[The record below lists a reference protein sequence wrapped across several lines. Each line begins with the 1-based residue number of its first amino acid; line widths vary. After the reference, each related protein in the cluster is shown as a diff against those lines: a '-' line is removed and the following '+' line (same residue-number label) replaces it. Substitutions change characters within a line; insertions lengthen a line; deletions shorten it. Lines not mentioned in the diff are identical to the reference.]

1 MRALCLSMNWS
12 PPTPDQLAT
21 IPGPR
26 VTGFAVSDLAVTAA
40 ADAWRTL
47 KSVWWALALPWL
59 VFSGVSLAAVN
70 YISKDPAVAQLE
82 SALNDFQEINANGAT
97 ESQIEELA
105 DTIGSIDYS
114 GLFVKILAWGIPLA
128 LAYVAI
134 VSFTTTVV
142 ALETRRLRGERDGIR
157 RDSLRAALGRTP
169 SMVLAYLYVIAL
181 PVVLISLAAAI
192 TALTG
197 NFALTALSILVGL
210 PLGLWWVVRNSLV
223 GVSVATSAGFAEPA
237 GKASRAVK
245 GRWWAV
251 AVRLFLTSLSLLMV
265 SAIVAILVQIGT
277 LAVASGLLVL
287 LLAQRLLTTLI
298 GATWTASVQL
308 AMLDALARENGSN

>member
-1 MRALCLSMNWS
+1 MRALCLNMNWS
-12 PPTPDQLAT
+12 PPAPDQLVT

-26 VTGFAVSDLAVTAA
+26 VTGFAVSDLAATAA

-59 VFSGVSLAAVN
+59 VFFGVSLPAAV
-70 YISKDPAVAQLE
+70 QLE
-82 SALNDFQEINANGAT
+82 SALNDLQEINANGAT
-97 ESQIEELA
+97 EPPIEELM
-105 DTIGSIDYS
+105 DTVGSIDYS

-192 TALTG
+192 AALTG

>member
-1 MRALCLSMNWS
+1 MNWS
-12 PPTPDQLAT
+12 PPPSDQLVT
-21 IPGPR
+21 IPNPR
-26 VTGFAVSDLAVTAA
+26 VTGFSVSNLATTAA

-59 VFSGVSLAAVN
+59 VFSGVSLAAVE
-70 YISKDPAVAQLE
+70 YIKKDPAVVQLT

-97 ESQIEELA
+97 ASQREELV
-105 DTIGSIDYS
+105 DTILSIDYS
-114 GLFVKILAWGIPLA
+114 GLFVKILAWSIPLT

-142 ALETRRLRGERDGIR
+142 ALETRRLRGDRGGTR
-157 RDSLRAALGRTP
+157 RDSLRAALGRIP

-192 TALTG
+192 TVLTG
-197 NFALTALSILVGL
+197 SIALIALSILVGL

-251 AVRLFLTSLSLLMV
+251 AVRLFLMILSLLLV
-265 SAIVAILVQIGT
+265 SLIVALLVQIGT

-287 LLAQRLLTTLI
+287 LLVQRLLATLI
-298 GATWTASVQL
+298 GTTWTASVQL
-308 AMLDALARENGSN
+308 AMLDALTKENGPN